1 MRNASR
7 PARPTL
13 AMLALLSGAACGVA
27 GAQEV
32 AQDGLAPNPVPV
44 ASPSPV
50 TTAPRPVLG
59 AKKVVSPGVR
69 QVQLAPGDAAPTPPP
84 VPPPSIPPTPPAPPS
99 VDPSNYGN
107 NGTAPPVSEPGGPP
121 VPSDNDLSLP
131 KAERGGG
138 GGEPTTESARIDAG
152 GTAAAP
158 AGDAKAE
165 EPAAPAKDETKLLMN
180 GLEKIGVKLPFTV
193 YGWIQNSYT
202 GNTNGVPKSALN
214 FGVNPNFLANRWM
227 GNQYYLILEK
237 TLEQNDKVN
246 FGFRID
252 NLFGNDW
259 QFNHMHGLLENRFK
273 LNHFAG
279 YDPAQI
285 YAEVH
290 LPVLTKGGLD
300 IKGGR
305 WYSLVGYE
313 VVPATGRPLLSVP
326 MMFNYG
332 QPFTHLGVITT
343 LHLTDKINIYNGTI
357 NGWDRWFNTQY
368 KWGYIGG
375 FSWTSKSGNT
385 SFTTIIIAGPNQYP
399 NFNGPGTQIILPGN
413 TDVLNPGFQAGR
425 RNLGYGGNDRYLMTN
440 VLTHKW
446 NDKLTQ
452 VLENDDA
459 YESNVPGIGAGGT
472 SKNASWYSFG
482 NWFLYQFNDKFTGV
496 WRSEVFRDNSG
507 VRTGFADNFYEFTLG
522 GIYKPKP
529 YIWIRP
535 EARYDWAQHTRPYND
550 GTRRSQLTLAF
561 DVILLF

>member
-1 MRNASR
+1 MRKVHR

-13 AMLALLSGAACGVA
+13 ATLAFLSGAACGVT

-32 AQDGLAPNPVPV
+32 PAPPVPIPTQ
-44 ASPSPV
+44 APAAAYP
-50 TTAPRPVLG
+50 TPRPVG
-59 AKKVVSPGVR
+59 ARRFAAMPGVR
-69 QVQLAPGDAAPTPPP
+69 LVQATPADAAPTPPP
-84 VPPPSIPPTPPAPPS
+84 VPPSPSPPVPS
-99 VDPSNYGN
+99 VDPSNYGS
-107 NGTAPPVSEPGGPP
+107 GSAPPTSQPGGPP

-138 GGEPTTESARIDAG
+138 GGEPTTESARVDSGGAADSNTPAG
-152 GTAAAP
+152 EGKGTEKTEEAAAP
-158 AGDAKAE
+158 K
-165 EPAAPAKDETKLLMN
+165 KDETKLLMN
-180 GLEKIGVKLPFTV
+180 GLDKIGVKLPFTV

-202 GNTNGVPKSALN
+202 GNTNGVPKSSLN

-227 GNQYYLILEK
+227 GNQYYLIVEK
-237 TLEQNDKVN
+237 TLQQNDKVN
-246 FGFRID
+246 FGFRVD

-273 LNHFAG
+273 LNHFNG

-326 MMFNYG
+326 YMFNYG
-332 QPFTHLGVITT
+332 QPFTHLGVIST
-343 LHLTDKINIYNGTI
+343 LHLTDRVNIYNGAV
-357 NGWDRWFNTQY
+357 NGWDRWFNTHY
-368 KWGYIGG
+368 KWSYIGG
-375 FSWTSKSGNT
+375 FSWTAKDGNT
-385 SFTTIIIAGPNQYP
+385 SFTSIVIAGPNQYP
-399 NFNGPGTQIILPGN
+399 NFNGPRTQIILPGN

-425 RNLGYGGNDRYLMTN
+425 RNIGYGGNDRFLITN
-440 VLTHKW
+440 VLTHKY

-459 YESNVPGIGAGGT
+459 YESNIPGIGIGGT

-482 NWFLYQFNDKFTGV
+482 NWFLYQFNDKLTGV

-522 GIYKPKP
+522 AIYKPKP
-529 YIWIRP
+529 FLWIRP
-535 EARYDWAQHTRPYND
+535 EARYDYAQFTRPYND